1 MQEFKNEVIK
11 VAEELE
17 DSGVFKNSH
26 ELPTHQHIFL
36 QEVLEEKLAD
46 WRWPDALFE
55 LTELLHTLHK
65 RKVVVLVDEYDTP
78 MSYAMRHGY
87 FPEVCLYP
95 ALEHNLVFQCVLQ
108 ANYFFQMVSTQL
120 LKVGTFCSAELSGS

>member
-1 MQEFKNEVIK
+1 MVVLLIVLIGRNGPKNVIGSTMHELLQEFKNEVIK
-11 VAEELE
+11 VAGELE

-65 RKVVVLVDEYDTP
+65 RKVV
-78 MSYAMRHGY
+78 
-87 FPEVCLYP
+87 
-95 ALEHNLVFQCVLQ
+95 
-108 ANYFFQMVSTQL
+108 
-120 LKVGTFCSAELSGS
+120 CSSGR